1 VLSNLSNIVQQHTR
15 AQDLFARWG
24 GEEFVLVCR
33 DTDLDSACTI
43 ADKLRELV
51 ANQTLHHNI
60 HITASFG
67 VATLKTNENLEQL
80 FKAADT
86 ALYEAKTSGR
96 NRVAT
101 AA

>member
-1 VLSNLSNIVQQHTR
+1 RI
-15 AQDLFARWG
+15 QDLFARWG

-33 DTDLDSACTI
+33 DTDIESACAI
-43 ADKLRELV
+43 ADKLRELI
-51 ANQTLHHNI
+51 ANQTLHKDI

-86 ALYEAKTSGR
+86 ALYRAKAAGR
-96 NRVAT
+96 NRVVTAT
-101 AA
+101 